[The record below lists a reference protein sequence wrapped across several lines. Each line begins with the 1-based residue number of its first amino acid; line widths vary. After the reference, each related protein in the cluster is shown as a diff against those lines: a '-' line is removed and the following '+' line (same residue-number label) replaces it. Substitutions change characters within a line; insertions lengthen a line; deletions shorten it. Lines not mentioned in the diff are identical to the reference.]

1 MNERKSCAFSLFA
14 KELRRYMSPAAL
26 NQIAIKTGSMRR
38 KRKCQGQYFLFS
50 MGMAKKCK
58 SALLNLINMPFLDI
72 VARQT
77 IIESKGR
84 TLCTALIHTN
94 LARDVAEQIRESGRG
109 GMGHACEWETSM
121 YLHLNENEVRKER
134 IVDDYDMPDSEFHW
148 NELQD
153 PSPILMME
161 WWTTFSKSGVSGS
174 ATLANKEKG
183 KILYDT
189 TVERLVSIRL
199 ILHAGVR
206 LVIIYIQKGG
216 YI

>member
-72 VARQT
+72 VARQ
-77 IIESKGR
+77 
-84 TLCTALIHTN
+84 
-94 LARDVAEQIRESGRG
+94 IRESGRG

-121 YLHLNENEVRKER
+121 YLHLNENKVRKER

-153 PSPILMME
+153 PSLILMME
-161 WWTTFSKSGVSGS
+161 W
-174 ATLANKEKG
+174 
-183 KILYDT
+183 
-189 TVERLVSIRL
+189 
-199 ILHAGVR
+199 
-206 LVIIYIQKGG
+206 
-216 YI
+216 